1 MCLLVLF
8 DQLIQENHDK
18 LLIPVFQRST
28 GEQVSE
34 LGQAHPTKSK
44 SLSLGSSN
52 NFL

>member
-8 DQLIQENHDK
+8 DQLVQESHDK

-28 GEQVSE
+28 EEQVSE
-34 LGQAHPTKSK
+34 LDQVHPTKSK

-52 NFL
+52 NFS